1 MKTFHLTLAV
11 LTICGFVL
19 RGIWMMRGSKLSQHA
34 VTRIAPHVI
43 DALFLGTGIAL
54 VLQLHLSVLHNHWL
68 LAKFAG
74 LAIYIALGT
83 IALRHGKTMRVRCCA
98 FAGAMFAFL
107 YIVGAALT
115 KSPLSWLA

>member
-1 MKTFHLTLAV
+1 MKNLHLTLAV
-11 LTICGFVL
+11 LTIGGFVL

-34 VTRIAPHVI
+34 MTRIVPHVI

-54 VLQLHLSVLHNHWL
+54 ALQLHLPVLQNNWL

-83 IALRHGKTMRVRCCA
+83 IALRHGKTMRARCLA
-98 FAGAMFAFL
+98 FAGAVFAFL
-107 YIVGAALT
+107 YIVGTALT